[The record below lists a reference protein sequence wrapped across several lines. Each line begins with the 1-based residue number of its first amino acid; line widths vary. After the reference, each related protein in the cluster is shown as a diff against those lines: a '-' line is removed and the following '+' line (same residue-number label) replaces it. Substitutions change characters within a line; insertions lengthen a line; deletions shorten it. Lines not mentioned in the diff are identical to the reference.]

1 MAEHARPAVAGAGAL
16 CVRVELVRVRLVRCV
31 LSRWQLVLARVLAGL
46 QLESVRSAV
55 SLLRD
60 VAGAEHGAQR
70 RALRR
75 QCESLNSH
83 ADL

>member
-31 LSRWQLVLARVLAGL
+31 LSRWQLLAGL

-75 QCESLNSH
+75 QCESLSW
-83 ADL
+83 LCEVLM